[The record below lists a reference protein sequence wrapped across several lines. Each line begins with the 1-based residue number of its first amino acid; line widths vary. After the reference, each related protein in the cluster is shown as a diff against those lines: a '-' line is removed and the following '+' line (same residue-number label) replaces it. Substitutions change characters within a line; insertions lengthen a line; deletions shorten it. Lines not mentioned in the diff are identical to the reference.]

1 MKANLIAKE
10 KGDAKITIAF
20 TSEEFEQAQIDTYKK
35 EKDKYEVDG
44 FRKGKAPRS
53 IIEKR
58 YGETVFFDGAINSL
72 FEDAYPKA
80 IEELG
85 LEVIDYPRIDM
96 EKVEKGKPLT
106 ANVTVAIFPELD
118 VKNYTDVKIENIEAK
133 VSEEDVN
140 SSIGEMQKRNAR
152 MIDVQREV
160 KEGDHIILDYRGF
173 VGDEQFPGGTAENH
187 SLIIGSGSFI
197 PGFEEQLVGAK
208 KEEEVEVRVT
218 FPEEYH
224 SKELSGKDALFK
236 CTVHEIKEE
245 ELPELDDEFAKDVS
259 EFDTFEELKRDV
271 EKKLLEAKEEMVKNQ
286 MKDKVIEKVYESNE
300 FEAPNIMI
308 EEEITSMMR
317 EMDMQLQQQGMQLGQ
332 YLQMM
337 GKEVGDF
344 RGELKEDAE
353 RRVKTRI
360 ILKGIADAE
369 KLEISDEDIDGEVEK
384 MAQMH
389 KMEKEKLI
397 EMMGKDNLKNLGK
410 DLLMNKAINFMF
422 EKAVIE

>member
-1 MKANLIAKE
+1 ML
-10 KGDAKITIAF
+10 
-20 TSEEFEQAQIDTYKK
+20 
-35 EKDKYEVDG
+35 
-44 FRKGKAPRS
+44 FRS
-53 IIEKR
+53 
-58 YGETVFFDGAINSL
+58 
-72 FEDAYPKA
+72 
-80 IEELG
+80 
-85 LEVIDYPRIDM
+85 
-96 EKVEKGKPLT
+96 
-106 ANVTVAIFPELD
+106 
-118 VKNYTDVKIENIEAK
+118 
-133 VSEEDVN
+133 
-140 SSIGEMQKRNAR
+140 
-152 MIDVQREV
+152 
-160 KEGDHIILDYRGF
+160 
-173 VGDEQFPGGTAENH
+173 
-187 SLIIGSGSFI
+187 
-197 PGFEEQLVGAK
+197 
-208 KEEEVEVRVT
+208 
-218 FPEEYH
+218 H